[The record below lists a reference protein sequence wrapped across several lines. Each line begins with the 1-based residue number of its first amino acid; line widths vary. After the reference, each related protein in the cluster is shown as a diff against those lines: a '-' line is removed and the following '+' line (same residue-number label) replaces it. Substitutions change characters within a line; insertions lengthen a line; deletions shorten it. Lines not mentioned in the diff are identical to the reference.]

1 MDRAELHFAARLG
14 VFQETG
20 PFTAQFDEFHDILGD
35 LRALETRF
43 SCRSGERL
51 VQFFEILRRDME
63 AGQGVEQLVAGEVGK
78 DVVEIAENGTDFEG
92 VVDILDGV
100 I

>member
-1 MDRAELHFAARLG
+1 MK
-14 VFQETG
+14 
-20 PFTAQFDEFHDILGD
+20 
-35 LRALETRF
+35 TRF
-43 SCRSGERL
+43 SGRSGESVVKLFEILRRDMEA